1 MTAITNKKIDT
12 GSLIKW
18 LIILIVFAAIMFVPE
33 TETFTFAMKWFFSTT
48 AVCLLVMAFELMP

>member
-33 TETFTFAMKWFFSTT
+33 TETFTFAMKCFFPQQQF
-48 AVCLLVMAFELMP
+48 AFWSWHLN